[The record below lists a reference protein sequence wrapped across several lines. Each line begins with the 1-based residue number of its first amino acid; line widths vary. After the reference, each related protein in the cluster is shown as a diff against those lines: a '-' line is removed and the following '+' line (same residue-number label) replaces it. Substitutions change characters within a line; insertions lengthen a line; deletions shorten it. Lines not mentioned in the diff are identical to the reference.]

1 MALCQRLNLIMVRKI
16 SPLRNIQDVTNSG
29 IFLDWKTCDVALGIH
44 QREAFQRA
52 TSFELVKLTPA
63 LGEVVSTGPW
73 GTRTVP
79 PLRHQ
84 LFEVFRVAERGQDPY
99 WDPGSEER
107 KPDFRALGGGGGGA
121 LASLRIGSGGAIS
134 VEFLWLLS

>member
-1 MALCQRLNLIMVRKI
+1 M
-16 SPLRNIQDVTNSG
+16 TNSG